1 MSGWAGSHDG
11 DVLEDRELDLTSKIS
26 LDIEH

>member
-1 MSGWAGSHDG
+1 MNGWAESHDG

-26 LDIEH
+26 LDIKH